1 MIADEEDLTWTF
13 IDSFDCENTV
23 IICTD
28 NYDETVIVL
37 SDDMYSVQDV
47 PELIKAL
54 KQHMTFTWNIRRIHE
69 QYKRMAKCS
78 NYN

>member
-1 MIADEEDLTWTF
+1 MIADEYDLTWAF

-23 IICTD
+23 TICTD

-47 PELIKAL
+47 PELIQAL
-54 KQHMTFTWNIRRIHE
+54 QAAYNFHMQHKENT
-69 QYKRMAKCS
+69 
-78 NYN
+78 